1 MFLRTHWGFPC
12 CFLPGQ
18 LLKSSGWSNIYNSS
32 QTAKRH
38 QSEKSV
44 RIFMM
49 SDIADFVFVFQ
60 ILDVCHQPL
69 FQSPLSSHMAQVL
82 ITILIS

>member
-49 SDIADFVFVFQ
+49 SDIADFVFVLQ